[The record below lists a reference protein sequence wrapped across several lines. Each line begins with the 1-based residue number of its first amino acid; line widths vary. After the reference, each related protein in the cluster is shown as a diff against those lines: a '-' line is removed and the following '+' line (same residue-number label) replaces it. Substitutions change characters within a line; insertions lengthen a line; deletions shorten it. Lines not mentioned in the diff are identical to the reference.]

1 MHRFVA
7 TILLFSFLGQSFSQ
21 GWYYLGYLVQK
32 EEYMK
37 RCVNKALPQLRCNGK
52 CQLMQKIKAQEEK
65 EQGQPPEMKLA
76 AKLDVLSSKSFFTVP
91 LPVQTAASP
100 NWSAPRAMGMPIDQA
115 SSIFHPPNPA

>member
-1 MHRFVA
+1 MA

-52 CQLMQKIKAQEEK
+52 CQLMQKMKAQEEK

-76 AKLDVLSSKSFFTVP
+76 AKMEVLSSKSFFT
-91 LPVQTAASP
+91 LNISLESTETIDRRTPVVL
-100 NWSAPRAMGMPIDQA
+100 GMPVDQA
-115 SSIFHPPNPA
+115 SAIFHPPNIA